1 MEKED
6 KKIVDI
12 DKHKKEEDKKEAPAK
27 VLTVFSIKG
36 GVGKTMISTNLAL
49 ALSMKKNRVIIFD
62 MNFHSGDVSSTLNLS
77 PELSISDLVENID
90 FYTPK
95 DMENVL
101 TPFDENLKVLAAPIE
116 PELASS
122 IKPELIRQ
130 TIDLLKEIADF
141 IIIDSPSYFHDTVL
155 TALSETDRFYLIAT
169 VDLLALKGALVT
181 LQTLQL
187 LDYPEDKIRFVL
199 NRSKSKVGLTDQE
212 IERSLGI
219 KIWSQIPSDRSIP
232 MSVNTGSPLL
242 IYFPKSPAAKSF
254 FRMATTVLNDFRKPK
269 RKKERAA

>member
-1 MEKED
+1 MAEEN
-6 KKIVDI
+6 
-12 DKHKKEEDKKEAPAK
+12 KKEKAKKPSLAK
-27 VLTVFSIKG
+27 VLTIFSIKG
-36 GVGKTMISTNLAL
+36 GVGKTIISTNLAL

-62 MNFHSGDVSSTLNLS
+62 MNFHSGDVSSTLNLN
-77 PELSISDLVENID
+77 PKLSISDLVDNID
-90 FYTPK
+90 FYSPK
-95 DMENVL
+95 DMEKVL
-101 TPFDENLKVLAAPIE
+101 TPFNDNLKVLAAPIE

-130 TIDLLKEIADF
+130 TVDILKEIADYVV
-141 IIIDSPSYFHDTVL
+141 IDCPSYFHDTVL

-169 VDLLALKGALVT
+169 VDLLALKGALIT

-219 KIWSQIPSDRSIP
+219 KIWTEIPSDRSVP
-232 MSVNTGSPLL
+232 MSINTGSPLL
-242 IYFPKSPAAKSF
+242 IYFPKSPAARSF
-254 FRMATTVLNDFRKPK
+254 FRMATAVKNDLDKRE
-269 RKKERAA
+269 RKKEQAA

>member
-1 MEKED
+1 MSED
-6 KKIVDI
+6 KKINEK
-12 DKHKKEEDKKEAPAK
+12 DKHETGKDGGKNPAK

-36 GVGKTMISTNLAL
+36 GVGKTIISTNLAL
-49 ALSMKKNRVIIFD
+49 ALSMKKSRVVIFD

-77 PELSISDLVENID
+77 PELSISDLVDNID

-95 DMENVL
+95 DMENIL
-101 TPFDENLKVLAAPIE
+101 TPYDDNLKVLAAPIE

-122 IKPELIRQ
+122 IKPELIKE
-130 TIDLLKEIADF
+130 TIDLLKEIADY
-141 IIIDSPSYFHDTVL
+141 IVIDSPSYFHDTVL

-169 VDLLALKGALVT
+169 VDLLALKSALIT

-187 LDYPEDKIRFVL
+187 LDYPEDKIRFIL
-199 NRSKSKVGLTDQE
+199 NRSKSKVGLTEQE

-242 IYFPKSPAAKSF
+242 TYFPKAPAAKSF
-254 FRMATTVLNDFRKPK
+254 FRMAAAVRGDIHKPRHK
-269 RKKERAA
+269 REKAA